1 MSCYMEEATDYKTK
15 QEFEELFHEYADV
28 VYRLALYKTS
38 DEDVARDITQETF
51 LRLWKSMV
59 SKGVVKKPKQYMYQI
74 ARNLIVDHYKRH
86 QTSSLEVL
94 EESGFEL
101 HIDTP
106 SAETLTD
113 AALLQSAIE
122 KLEPEFRDVVY
133 LRFVE
138 EMKVKDI
145 AEMLD
150 ISPNLVSVR
159 INRGK
164 KQLEERYI

>member
-1 MSCYMEEATDYKTK
+1 MEGATNYKTK
-15 QEFEELFHEYADV
+15 QEFERLFHEYADV

-59 SKGVVKKPKQYMYQI
+59 SEGAVKRPKQYMYQI
-74 ARNLIVDHYKRH
+74 ARNLIVDHYKRQ

-94 EESGFEL
+94 EEGGFEPRAN
-101 HIDTP
+101 TP
-106 SAETLTD
+106 SADTLAD

-122 KLEPEFRDVVY
+122 ELEPEFRDVVY
-133 LRFVE
+133 LRLVE

-164 KQLEERYI
+164 KQLEEKYI